1 MAVVYFG
8 GAPTS
13 RISPRLRLSSLVAG
27 LDEGRKEVFH
37 SLAELGREL
46 GFSIYLVGGSVR
58 DALIGTQVL
67 DLDFSVVGD
76 GVAIGK
82 RFAEQS
88 EGKLTVY
95 QQFGTATV
103 VTPGCRVDLVT
114 ARREE
119 YPTAGQ
125 LPQVTPGSI
134 DDDLKRRDF
143 TINAM
148 AVRVWPEG
156 GDFLDPLGG
165 FNDLE
170 AGVIRVLHGRSF
182 VDDPTRMF
190 RAVRYEQR
198 LGFRIDDETQSLLS
212 DAVSRGLMDSVSGD
226 RWLHEVERILDEAEP
241 GLVLLRA
248 AELGLMSG
256 LHPSLAK
263 DGDIRALVDCG
274 EVPQDP
280 DEWLAGLFSP
290 LTSAE
295 GEELI
300 QRLRLSGPRA
310 TLARDTIDLRNIE
323 ETAGELAERPSELY
337 RILRPFAPQA
347 IAARMKLTGDLSV
360 RRALSRYLNELRFVR
375 SSLTGDDL
383 LEMGVPQGPLVGEI
397 LTQLRDAR
405 MDGRLLSR
413 EDERALARCLL
424 AHSQEGATK

>member
-1 MAVVYFG
+1 M
-8 GAPTS
+8 
-13 RISPRLRLSSLVAG
+13 
-27 LDEGRKEVFH
+27 FH
-37 SLAELGREL
+37 SLAELGGDL
-46 GFSIYLVGGSVR
+46 GISIYLVGGSVR
-58 DALIGTQVL
+58 DALLGTQVL

-82 RFAEQS
+82 RLAERS
-88 EGKLTVY
+88 GGKLTVHPH
-95 QQFGTATV
+95 FGTATV
-103 VTPGCRVDLVT
+103 VTPRCRVDLVT
-114 ARREE
+114 ARREG
-119 YPTAGQ
+119 YPGPGH

-148 AVRVWPEG
+148 AVRVRPED

-165 FNDLE
+165 VNDLE
-170 AGVIRVLHGRSF
+170 AGVIRVLHERSF

-198 LGFRIDDETQSLLS
+198 LGFRIDDETLSLLS
-212 DAVSRGLMDSVSGD
+212 SAVSLGLMDSVSGD
-226 RWLHEVERILDEAEP
+226 RWLHEMVRILEESDP
-241 GLVLLRA
+241 GRVLLRA
-248 AELGLMSG
+248 AELGLLSG

-263 DGDIRALVDCG
+263 YGGIRALADCG

-280 DEWLAGLFSP
+280 DEWLAAMFGP
-290 LTSAE
+290 LTAAE

-310 TLARDTIDLRNIE
+310 ALARDTIDLRDIE
-323 ETAGELAERPSELY
+323 GAAGELAERPSELY
-337 RILRPFAPQA
+337 RILQSFAPQA
-347 IAARMKLTGDLSV
+347 IAVRAKLTGDPSV

-405 MDGRLLSR
+405 MDGRLSSG